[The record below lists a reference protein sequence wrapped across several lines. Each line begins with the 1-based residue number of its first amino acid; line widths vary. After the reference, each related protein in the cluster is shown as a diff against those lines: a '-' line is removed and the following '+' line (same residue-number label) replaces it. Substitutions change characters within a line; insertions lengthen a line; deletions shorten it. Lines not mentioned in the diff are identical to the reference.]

1 MLYVIKANLSW
12 LHFLNIMPSFKRYRR
27 KRKTHRKHPYKEQES
42 EPDPADPS
50 SYEITKVNVHEEKI
64 PQCPAAEAGIL
75 PKHPFRMYVV
85 GASGSGKSN
94 FILNLLTRD
103 NMYKDYFDCILVIS
117 PTAVQLDPNYEVLN
131 LPDEH
136 YFQPEE
142 EVLERI
148 MEVQKEEVEEK
159 GKAKCDKLLIVLDDI
174 ISYKDFV
181 KSPILLKFAVM
192 SRHWN
197 ISMMILSQAYHRIP
211 KPIRLQMSSVVFFK
225 GSNKELEV
233 LSEDFGAPGMSS
245 WRFMNGIT
253 YATMEK
259 YNFFFIDLHTA
270 IEDGRYRKNLTEH
283 LFTKSARRGFK
294 QFGYQEEEK
303 TNENP
308 QDPQQPSAENNFGFE
323 QQHHPYFNKFKQ

>member
-1 MLYVIKANLSW
+1 
-12 LHFLNIMPSFKRYRR
+12 MPKFQRYRR
-27 KRKTHRKHPYKEQES
+27 KRKAKTKSHSEEES
-42 EPDPADPS
+42 ESTAPEA
-50 SYEITKVNVHEEKI
+50 SYEITKVNVNEEKI
-64 PQCPAAEAGIL
+64 PQCAAAEAGIL
-75 PKHPFRMYVV
+75 PTHPFRMYVV

-103 NMYKDYFDCILVIS
+103 NMYKDYFDCVLIIS
-117 PTAVQLDPNYEVLN
+117 PTAVQLDPNYAVLD

-148 MEVQKEEVEEK
+148 MEIQKDEVEDK
-159 GKAKCDKLLIVLDDI
+159 GKEKCDKILLVLDDI

-197 ISMMILSQAYHRIP
+197 ISMMVLSQAYHRIP

-259 YNFFFIDLHTA
+259 YNFFFIDLHTS
-270 IEDGRYRKNLTEH
+270 IEEGRYRKNLTEH

-294 QFGYQEEEK
+294 QFGYEEK
-303 TNENP
+303 NSTDNP
-308 QDPQQPSAENNFGFE
+308 QDPETQSQQTPSAENNFGFS
-323 QQHHPYFNKFKQ
+323 QSHHPYFNRFKK

>member
-1 MLYVIKANLSW
+1 
-12 LHFLNIMPSFKRYRR
+12 MPHFKRYRR
-27 KRKTHRKHPYKEQES
+27 KRPRPRNKQEAPKEAKQTS
-42 EPDPADPS
+42 KSS

-64 PQCPAAEAGIL
+64 PQCDAAEAGIL

-94 FILNLLTRD
+94 FILNLLTRE

-148 MEVQKEEVEEK
+148 MEVQQKEVEDKGKEE
-159 GKAKCDKLLIVLDDI
+159 CDKLLIVLDDI

-197 ISMMILSQAYHRIP
+197 ISMMVLSQAYHRIP

-245 WRFMNGIT
+245 FRFMNGIT

-259 YNFFFIDLHTA
+259 YNFFFIDLHTS

-283 LFTKSARRGFK
+283 LFTKALRRGFK
-294 QFGYQEEEK
+294 QFGYEDKNAAEVA
-303 TNENP
+303 
-308 QDPQQPSAENNFGFE
+308 QQLTTPTAQPTAQPFVPSAANNFGFA
-323 QQHHPYFNKFKQ
+323 QTHHPYFNRFKRR